1 MQKNSCFFTIYDK
14 FVKEKRLFP
23 NIRRSISIERRM
35 AVLLLA
41 FMAMFVSVRGTW
53 AQGAYD
59 YTIPPDWEQVRIT
72 DIGVVVRDM
81 EFYLR
86 EDLQTHNPTLTL

>member
-1 MQKNSCFFTIYDK
+1 M
-14 FVKEKRLFP
+14 KEKRLFP